1 MRRRPAPS
9 LPLLLA
15 AALAWGA
22 AGAAPALAGEAAA
35 PSPAAEGGK
44 PLYAPT
50 PFGPGYDTTR
60 PEPTEPPPAGK
71 GLESATLV
79 AAGPAEVEELRDA
92 KDVDA
97 SKLFGLVLDVR
108 IAAASTTASLGP
120 STVTLGEAGAE
131 PQALF
136 VLCLPTAGAPLTM
149 TRTVGVGMGNWNV
162 AIGDQ
167 AFHCG
172 GRNMRL
178 ASRFIDGGVTVTTP
192 AASAWQGPLLLLFRA
207 APAAEAELKLA
218 GLAVKVPVSAKA
230 RSAGN

>member
-1 MRRRPAPS
+1 MRRAPAA
-9 LPLLLA
+9 PLHVLLA

-22 AGAAPALAGEAAA
+22 AGAAPAAAGETAA
-35 PSPAAEGGK
+35 PAPAAEGGR

-71 GLESATLV
+71 GLESAMLV
-79 AAGPAEVEELRDA
+79 SAGPAEVEELRDA
-92 KDVDA
+92 KDIDA
-97 SKLFGLVLDVR
+97 SKLFGLLLDVR

-120 STVTLGEAGAE
+120 STVTLAEAGAA
-131 PQALF
+131 PQGLF
-136 VLCLPTAGAPLTM
+136 ALCLPTAGAPLTM
-149 TRTVGVGMGNWNV
+149 TRSVGVGMGNWNV
-162 AIGDQ
+162 AIHEG

-178 ASRFIDGGVTVTTP
+178 ASRFGDGGVTVTTP

-207 APAAEAELKLA
+207 APAEEAELKLA
-218 GLAVKVPVSAKA
+218 GLTVRVPK
-230 RSAGN
+230 REKDGRCGN